1 MQMFFYNK
9 NYQSKFDKNLKE
21 RFFNTYR
28 FSNHDKDKFFYPNE
42 YMNDW
47 EKNQWNI
54 ITEKEDFYS
63 HSNMGDITD
72 ADHAHAKRACKNFEI
87 KTLGEYHDLYVQ
99 SKTLLLADAFE
110 NLRNICLKTYRL
122 DSGKFLSDPGLAW
135 QAVLTLFRMGRKKS
149 PTSLQPYQI
158 FLCNFF
164 KCKN

>member
-1 MQMFFYNK
+1 M
-9 NYQSKFDKNLKE
+9 E
-21 RFFNTYR
+21 
-28 FSNHDKDKFFYPNE
+28 
-42 YMNDW
+42 
-47 EKNQWNI
+47 
-54 ITEKEDFYS
+54 
-63 HSNMGDITD
+63 DITD

-87 KTLGEYHDLYVQ
+87 KTLGEYHDLHVQ

-149 PTSLQPYQI
+149 PTSLHPYQI

>member
-1 MQMFFYNK
+1 M
-9 NYQSKFDKNLKE
+9 E
-21 RFFNTYR
+21 
-28 FSNHDKDKFFYPNE
+28 
-42 YMNDW
+42 
-47 EKNQWNI
+47 
-54 ITEKEDFYS
+54 
-63 HSNMGDITD
+63 DITD
-72 ADHAHAKRACKNFEI
+72 ADHVHAKRACKNFEI

-149 PTSLQPYQI
+149 PTSLHPYQI

>member
-1 MQMFFYNK
+1 
-9 NYQSKFDKNLKE
+9 
-21 RFFNTYR
+21 
-28 FSNHDKDKFFYPNE
+28 
-42 YMNDW
+42 
-47 EKNQWNI
+47 
-54 ITEKEDFYS
+54 
-63 HSNMGDITD
+63 MGDITD
-72 ADHAHAKRACKNFEI
+72 ADHAQAKRACKNFEI
-87 KTLGEYHDLYVQ
+87 KTLGESHDLYVQ

-149 PTSLQPYQI
+149 PTSLHPYQI

>member
-1 MQMFFYNK
+1 
-9 NYQSKFDKNLKE
+9 
-21 RFFNTYR
+21 
-28 FSNHDKDKFFYPNE
+28 
-42 YMNDW
+42 
-47 EKNQWNI
+47 
-54 ITEKEDFYS
+54 
-63 HSNMGDITD
+63 MGDITD

-149 PTSLQPYQI
+149 PTSLHPYQI

>member
-1 MQMFFYNK
+1 M
-9 NYQSKFDKNLKE
+9 E
-21 RFFNTYR
+21 
-28 FSNHDKDKFFYPNE
+28 
-42 YMNDW
+42 
-47 EKNQWNI
+47 
-54 ITEKEDFYS
+54 
-63 HSNMGDITD
+63 DITD
-72 ADHAHAKRACKNFEI
+72 ADHVHAKRACKNFEI
-87 KTLGEYHDLYVQ
+87 KTLGEYHDLHVQ

>member
-1 MQMFFYNK
+1 M
-9 NYQSKFDKNLKE
+9 E
-21 RFFNTYR
+21 
-28 FSNHDKDKFFYPNE
+28 
-42 YMNDW
+42 
-47 EKNQWNI
+47 
-54 ITEKEDFYS
+54 
-63 HSNMGDITD
+63 DITD

-149 PTSLQPYQI
+149 PTSLHPYQI

>member
-1 MQMFFYNK
+1 
-9 NYQSKFDKNLKE
+9 
-21 RFFNTYR
+21 
-28 FSNHDKDKFFYPNE
+28 
-42 YMNDW
+42 
-47 EKNQWNI
+47 
-54 ITEKEDFYS
+54 
-63 HSNMGDITD
+63 MGDITD
-72 ADHAHAKRACKNFEI
+72 ADHAQAKRACKNFEI
-87 KTLGEYHDLYVQ
+87 KTLGEYHDLHVQ

-149 PTSLQPYQI
+149 PTSLHPYQI